1 MTQKKKKKKKP
12 GGDVCLNK
20 TKEELR
26 TEGQIKLPASCY
38 MCWCVNMLSVL
49 GMLTLTCALY
59 TFTAV
64 LLTSGLASTFPE
76 RSLPQIS
83 LSISMLI
90 FRFSALP
97 GTV

>member
-1 MTQKKKKKKKP
+1 MTQKKKKKKP